1 MDIWDAV
8 FNDEDIPQDERYKV
22 LLSDSLR
29 PLYELAKQH
38 GNSSALSLRA
48 DRDGGNYGETV
59 GYVARMNLDSASSV
73 EVTNLFEYLVRR
85 RVPLEKILSEARVE
99 KIR

>member
-29 PLYELAKQH
+29 PLY
-38 GNSSALSLRA
+38 
-48 DRDGGNYGETV
+48 
-59 GYVARMNLDSASSV
+59 
-73 EVTNLFEYLVRR
+73 
-85 RVPLEKILSEARVE
+85 
-99 KIR
+99 